1 MAEKKK
7 MTFEKALARLDEIVR
22 AMESG
27 DAMLDKSLALF
38 EEGVGLVKYCSE
50 ALDAAEQKVKI
61 LQKGEGAQITEAAF
75 EAEE

>member
-7 MTFEKALARLDEIVR
+7 MTFEKALARLEEIVR

-38 EEGVGLVKYCSE
+38 EEGVGLVKYCQT
-50 ALDAAEQKVKI
+50 ALDEAEQKVKL
-61 LQKGEGAQITEAAF
+61 LQKGADAEITEEGF
-75 EAEE
+75 GEE

>member
-7 MTFEKALARLDEIVR
+7 MTFEKALARLEEIVR

-38 EEGVGLVKYCSE
+38 EEGVGLVKYCQT
-50 ALDAAEQKVKI
+50 ALDEAEQKVK
-61 LQKGEGAQITEAAF
+61 LLKKGETDGI
-75 EAEE
+75 AEEDPEEA

>member
-7 MTFEKALARLDEIVR
+7 MSFEKALARLEEIVR

-38 EEGVGLVKYCSE
+38 EEGVGLVKYCQA
-50 ALDAAEQKVKI
+50 ALDEAEQKVTL
-61 LQKGEGAQITEAAF
+61 LQKGADGVITEEGF
-75 EAEE
+75 GEE

>member
-7 MTFEKALARLDEIVR
+7 MSFEKALARLEEIVR

-38 EEGVGLVKYCSE
+38 EEGVGLVKYCQT
-50 ALDAAEQKVKI
+50 ALDEAEQKVKL
-61 LQKGEGAQITEAAF
+61 LQKGADAEITEEGF
-75 EAEE
+75 GEE

>member
-7 MTFEKALARLDEIVR
+7 MTFEKALARLEEIVR

-38 EEGVGLVKYCSE
+38 EEGVGLVKYCQT
-50 ALDAAEQKVKI
+50 ALDEAEQKVK
-61 LQKGEGAQITEAAF
+61 LLKKGENDGI
-75 EAEE
+75 AEEDPEEV

>member
-7 MTFEKALARLDEIVR
+7 MSFEKALARLEEIVR

-38 EEGVGLVKYCSE
+38 EEGVGLVSFCNKTLNG
-50 ALDAAEQKVKI
+50 AKQK
-61 LQKGEGAQITEAAF
+61 ITELSELAIGDDSD
-75 EAEE
+75 E

>member
-7 MTFEKALARLDEIVR
+7 MSFEKALARLEEIVR

-38 EEGVGLVKYCSE
+38 EEGVGLVKYCQA
-50 ALDAAEQKVKI
+50 ALDEAEQKVML
-61 LQKGEGAQITEAAF
+61 LQKGADGVITEEGF
-75 EAEE
+75 GEE

>member
-7 MTFEKALARLDEIVR
+7 MTFEKALARLEEIVR

-38 EEGVGLVKYCSE
+38 EEGVGLVKYCQT
-50 ALDAAEQKVKI
+50 ALDEAEQKVK
-61 LQKGEGAQITEAAF
+61 LLKKGENDGI
-75 EAEE
+75 AEEDPEEA

>member
-7 MTFEKALARLDEIVR
+7 MTFEKALARLEEIVR

-38 EEGVGLVKYCSE
+38 EEGVGLVKYCQT
-50 ALDAAEQKVKI
+50 ALDEAEQKVK
-61 LQKGEGAQITEAAF
+61 LLKKGENDGI
-75 EAEE
+75 AEEDPEGV

>member
-7 MTFEKALARLDEIVR
+7 MTFEKALARLEEIVR

-38 EEGVGLVKYCSE
+38 EEGVGLVKYCQT
-50 ALDAAEQKVKI
+50 ALDEAEQKVK
-61 LQKGEGAQITEAAF
+61 LLKKGENDGI
-75 EAEE
+75 AEEDPEEE